1 MFNKLISQIIASA
14 LGIFLAVHFVSGVSL
29 EIVPGQSEIFGVPI
43 TETWQMFLVIGLILG
58 LLNLFVKPILGL
70 VTLPLK
76 ILTLGFFSLIINIAM
91 IWIVDI
97 VFLELVINGL
107 TSLFWTTMIVWGVN
121 LFMKTYQ

>member
-29 EIVPGQSEIFGVPI
+29 SIVPGQSEIFGISI
-43 TETWQMFLVIGLILG
+43 TETWQMFIVVGLILG

-70 VTLPLK
+70 ITLPLK
-76 ILTLGFFSLIINIAM
+76 ILTLGFFSLVINMAM

-107 TSLFWTTMIVWGVN
+107 TSLFWTTMVVWGIN
-121 LFMKTYQ
+121 LFMKTYK

>member
-29 EIVPGQSEIFGVPI
+29 EIVPGQSEMFGIPI
-43 TETWQMFLVIGLILG
+43 TETWQMFLVVGLILG

-76 ILTLGFFSLIINIAM
+76 ILTLGFFSLIINMAM

-107 TSLFWTTMIVWGVN
+107 TSLFWTTIIVWGVN

>member
-29 EIVPGQSEIFGVPI
+29 HIVPGQSEIFGLPI
-43 TETWQMFLVIGLILG
+43 TETWQMFVVVGLILG

-70 VTLPLK
+70 ITLPLK
-76 ILTLGFFSLIINIAM
+76 ILTLGFFSLVINMAM
-91 IWIVDI
+91 IWIVDV

-107 TSLFWTTMIVWGVN
+107 TSLFWTTIVVWGIN
-121 LFMKTYQ
+121 LFMKTYK

>member
-29 EIVPGQSEIFGVPI
+29 SIVPGQSEIFSIPI
-43 TETWQMFLVIGLILG
+43 TETWQMFLVVGLILG

-70 VTLPLK
+70 ITLPLK
-76 ILTLGFFSLIINIAM
+76 ILTLGFFSLVINMAM
-91 IWIVDI
+91 IWIVDV

-107 TSLFWTTMIVWGVN
+107 TSLFWTTIVVWGIN
-121 LFMKTYQ
+121 LFMKTYK

>member
-29 EIVPGQSEIFGVPI
+29 EIVPGQSEMFGVPI

-76 ILTLGFFSLIINIAM
+76 ILTLGFFSLIINMAM

-107 TSLFWTTMIVWGVN
+107 TSLFWTTMIVWSVN

>member
-29 EIVPGQSEIFGVPI
+29 EIVPGQSEIFGIPI

-76 ILTLGFFSLIINIAM
+76 ILTLGFFSLIINMAM
-91 IWIVDI
+91 IWIIDI
-97 VFLELVINGL
+97 IFLELVINGL
-107 TSLFWTTMIVWGVN
+107 TSLFWTTIIVWGVN

>member
-29 EIVPGQSEIFGVPI
+29 SIVPGQSEIFSIPI
-43 TETWQMFLVIGLILG
+43 TETWQMFLVVGLILG

-70 VTLPLK
+70 ITLPLK
-76 ILTLGFFSLIINIAM
+76 ILTLGFFSLVINMTM

-97 VFLELVINGL
+97 VFL
-107 TSLFWTTMIVWGVN
+107 
-121 LFMKTYQ
+121 